1 MPFTSCRRNIACRSA
16 TSTRVGY
23 GACCF
28 DDCPRLD
35 EAEGASHDD
44 REERVGAA
52 VRLDDAVVEILQAD
66 IAALALVLERGVM
79 HVRERH
85 GEIVRH
91 AFRHAA
97 LSDLIGDAVED
108 DELAVEPFAGSDAG
122 VAVGEQ
128 FADGRGAFEQSGH
141 QQRQRAVL
149 VQLVGVMRR
158 DGFDLCSLRFC
169 HGDYD
174 NAARGALQRGLHIGE
189 RLRCDLPH
197 EQHSHLIPPKSHL
210 RPLKWDY
217 GRGGSRI
224 GRGRRIAAM
233 PGEDR

>member
-1 MPFTSCRRNIACRSA
+1 MPQEHRLPVGDLHQS
-16 TSTRVGY
+16 RVRGLL
-23 GACCF
+23 F
-28 DDCPRLD
+28 DDRPRLD

-44 REERVGAA
+44 REECVGAA

-122 VAVGEQ
+122 VAWV
-128 FADGRGAFEQSGH
+128 SSSPM
-141 QQRQRAVL
+141 V
-149 VQLVGVMRR
+149 VVP
-158 DGFDLCSLRFC
+158 S
-169 HGDYD
+169 
-174 NAARGALQRGLHIGE
+174 
-189 RLRCDLPH
+189 
-197 EQHSHLIPPKSHL
+197 SS
-210 RPLKWDY
+210 
-217 GRGGSRI
+217 
-224 GRGRRIAAM
+224 
-233 PGEDR
+233 PGTSSASVPCWYSWLA